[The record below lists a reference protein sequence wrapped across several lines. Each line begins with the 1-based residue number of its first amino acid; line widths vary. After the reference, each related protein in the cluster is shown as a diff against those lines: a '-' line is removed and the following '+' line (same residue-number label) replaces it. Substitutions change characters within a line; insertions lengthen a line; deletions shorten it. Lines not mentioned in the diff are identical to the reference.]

1 MAPMRTTI
9 LLLAACLAGCTRAG
23 RVPAVTDGPAPRA
36 EDLARADSAAT
47 ARLAGAL
54 AGARPDTLRIAGVAP
69 GVRHVYAWLAAGP
82 WAVHVL
88 EIDGE
93 VCVPRIEARKPAGGV
108 GGRAR
113 TSELAA
119 DALAA
124 VNADFFA
131 AGGVPVGAHVQGG
144 EIVLGPVARPVFAVP
159 ELGADATSRAAASSP
174 AAWIGRAAVQGF
186 VARGADTVRI
196 AQVNRQPADSEQ
208 GAAGAGATG
217 DDAAH
222 LYTGWFGPAS
232 PPDSGAVAVRL
243 TRTRGDVMAA
253 TGVVTAVDRA
263 GSGLPLDSGDVV
275 VVGRGA
281 SARVLG
287 MLAVGDT
294 VAWSMALVPATGSG
308 GPARE
313 AVGGQPVL
321 LRGGRIAPDI
331 REGIAPSFG
340 ERRHPRTAIGITA
353 EGRLLWVTVDGRQ
366 APYSD
371 GMSLEELADLMA
383 RLGAR
388 DAINLDGG
396 GSTTMVI
403 RGAVVNRPS
412 DAAGERPVGNALAL
426 VECTARLSRP

>member
-9 LLLAACLAGCTRAG
+9 ALLAVCLAGCTGAG
-23 RVPAVTDGPAPRA
+23 RVPAPAGGPARVA
-36 EDLARADSAAT
+36 DLARADSAGSR
-47 ARLAGAL
+47 RLAETFAR
-54 AGARPDTLRIAGVAP
+54 ARPDTLRVTVLSP
-69 GVRHVYAWLAAGP
+69 GVRHAYAWLPAGP

-88 EIDGE
+88 EIDAE
-93 VCVPRIEARKPAGGV
+93 VCVPRIEARKPVGGV

-131 AGGVPVGAHVQGG
+131 AGGVPVGAHVQRG
-144 EIVLGPVARPVFAVP
+144 EVVLGPVARPVFAVP
-159 ELGADATSRAAASSP
+159 ESGTGLAPKAAASWP
-174 AAWIGRAAVQGF
+174 VPWIGVAAIRGF
-186 VARGADTVRI
+186 LARGPDTVRI
-196 AQVNRQPADSEQ
+196 AQVNRQPEASRE
-208 GAAGAGATG
+208 GASAAAPPE
-217 DDAAH
+217 DAAH
-222 LYTGWFGPAS
+222 LYTAWFGPAS

-243 TRTRGDVMAA
+243 ARARGDNMTA
-253 TGVVTAVDRA
+253 TGVVAAVDRA
-263 GSGLPLDSGDVV
+263 GGPLPLDSVHVV

-287 MLAVGDT
+287 TLAVGDT
-294 VAWSMALVPATGSG
+294 VTWSIALVPEAG
-308 GPARE
+308 GGLPARE

-340 ERRHPRTAIGITA
+340 ERRHPRTAIGIA
-353 EGRLLWVTVDGRQ
+353 PGGRLLWVTVDGRQ

-383 RLGAR
+383 RLGAQ

-403 RGAVVNRPS
+403 RGAVANRPS

-426 VECTARLSRP
+426 VECAARLSRP

>member
-1 MAPMRTTI
+1 MP
-9 LLLAACLAGCTRAG
+9 AAGDGAAARA
-23 RVPAVTDGPAPRA
+23 ADQ
-36 EDLARADSAAT
+36 ARADSAAGS
-47 ARLAGAL
+47 RLAEAF
-54 AGARPDTLRIAGVAP
+54 AGASSDTLRVSVLAP
-69 GVRHVYAWLAAGP
+69 GVRHVYAWLPAGP

-88 EIDGE
+88 EIDAE
-93 VCVPRIEARKPAGGV
+93 LCAPRIEARKPGSGL

-131 AGGVPVGAHVQGG
+131 AGGVPVGAHVQRG
-144 EIVLGPVARPVFAVP
+144 EVVLGPVARPVFAVP
-159 ELGADATSRAAASSP
+159 EMGADATRRAAASSP
-174 AAWIGRAAVQGF
+174 APWIGRAALRGSLV
-186 VARGADTVRI
+186 RGADTVRI
-196 AQVNRQPADSEQ
+196 AQVNRQPAASGRGVGGD
-208 GAAGAGATG
+208 GAAHAYTARFGA
-217 DDAAH
+217 
-222 LYTGWFGPAS
+222 AS

-243 TRTRGDVMAA
+243 TRTRGGIMAA
-253 TGVVTAVDRA
+253 TGIVAAVDRA
-263 GSGLPLDSGDVV
+263 GGGLPLDTGAVV

-287 MLAVGDT
+287 TLAVGDT
-294 VAWSMALVPATGSG
+294 VAWSITLVPAAG
-308 GPARE
+308 GGAPARE

-321 LRGGRIAPDI
+321 VRGGRIAPDI

-340 ERRHPRTAIGITA
+340 ERRHPRTAVGLA
-353 EGRLLWVTVDGRQ
+353 PQGRLLWVTVDGRQ

-371 GMSLEELADLMA
+371 GMSLEELAELMA
-383 RLGAR
+383 RLGAH

-396 GSTTMVI
+396 GSTTMVV

-426 VECTARLSRP
+426 VECAERVSRP

>member
-1 MAPMRTTI
+1 PAAAEGMAAH
-9 LLLAACLAGCTRAG
+9 AA
-23 RVPAVTDGPAPRA
+23 
-36 EDLARADSAAT
+36 DLARADSAAGGRH
-47 ARLAGAL
+47 AEAFAGL
-54 AGARPDTLRIAGVAP
+54 SPDTLRVSVLAP
-69 GVRHVYAWLAAGP
+69 GVRHAYAWLPAGP

-93 VCVPRIEARKPAGGV
+93 LCAPRIEVRKPGPGV

-131 AGGVPVGAHVQGG
+131 AGGVPVGAHVQRG
-144 EIVLGPVARPVFAVP
+144 EVVLGPVARPVFAVP
-159 ELGADATSRAAASSP
+159 AMGADAARSAAASSP
-174 AAWIGRAAVQGF
+174 APWLGRAALRGF
-186 VARGADTVRI
+186 LIRGADTVRI
-196 AQVNRQPADSEQ
+196 AQVNRER
-208 GAAGAGATG
+208 AASGRDAGVAG
-217 DDAAH
+217 GDAAARA
-222 LYTGWFGPAS
+222 YTAWFGAAS

-243 TRTRGDVMAA
+243 SRTRGGLMDA
-253 TGVVTAVDRA
+253 TGVVTALDRA
-263 GSGLPLDSGDVV
+263 GGGLPLDTGVVV

-287 MLAVGDT
+287 TLAVGDT
-294 VAWSMALVPATGSG
+294 VAWSIALVPAAG
-308 GPARE
+308 GGAPARE

-321 LRGGRIAPDI
+321 LRGGRVAPDI

-340 ERRHPRTAIGITA
+340 ERRHPRTAVGIA
-353 EGRLLWVTVDGRQ
+353 PRGRLLWVTVDGRQ

-383 RLGAR
+383 RLGAH

-396 GSTTMVI
+396 GSTTMVV

-412 DAAGERPVGNALAL
+412 DAAGERPVGNALTL
-426 VECTARLSRP
+426 VECAARLSRP